1 MSGTKKGSYAHNPR
15 NASSEDIEIGN
26 RIRERRELLGMSQ
39 GELAKSLGITF
50 QQVQK
55 YENGV
60 NRVAAGRLVAI
71 AKTLEAP
78 ISYFY
83 AGLDEGGIQENSDWL
98 VVASPSR
105 PYNKGKD
112 EDPQEARNKRLML
125 RDIEV
130 MVKAFRKIKDVETRR
145 NFIQIVSQVAPD

>member
-1 MSGTKKGSYAHNPR
+1 MKKNPYAHSPR
-15 NASSEDIEIGN
+15 NASAEDIEIGN
-26 RIRERRELLGMSQ
+26 RIRERRELLGVSQ
-39 GELAKSLGITF
+39 GELAKALGITF

-55 YENGV
+55 YEHGV

-98 VVASPSR
+98 VVASPSGS
-105 PYNKGKD
+105 YNKNK
-112 EDPQEARNKRLML
+112 EEETPEEARNRRLML
-125 RDIEV
+125 RDIET
-130 MVKAFRKIKDVETRR
+130 MVKAFKKIKDVETRR
-145 NFIQIVSQVAPD
+145 NFIRIISQITSQ